1 MVLLLKKL
9 INLERR
15 KEVRVGKLKSLMMR
29 TEEMLADCLNDKG
42 MTNEQA
48 LDFIKSKLGVMCHDH
63 AKDTLKKWNNN

>member
-1 MVLLLKKL
+1 
-9 INLERR
+9 
-15 KEVRVGKLKSLMMR
+15 MMR

>member
-1 MVLLLKKL
+1 VVLLLKKL

>member
-1 MVLLLKKL
+1 
-9 INLERR
+9 
-15 KEVRVGKLKSLMMR
+15 VGKLKSLMMR

>member
-63 AKDTLKKWNNN
+63 AKDTLKKWNNK